1 MDPYKELANG
11 IVLRA
16 VKDYKAALRRER
28 KGNKNAKK
36 EIKELESF
44 FRSAWF
50 KVLSDL
56 DGEELITTLRAA
68 KPQKKKKTDGKGVKS
83 RDSKGIHGAGKSS

>member
-16 VKDYKAALRRER
+16 VLDYKAAMRRLAR
-28 KGNKNAKK
+28 GKIVLSTMK
-36 EIKELESF
+36 EIKELEDF
-44 FRSAWF
+44 FRSDWF

-56 DGEELITTLRAA
+56 DGEEVIQQLR
-68 KPQKKKKTDGKGVKS
+68 KGKK
-83 RDSKGIHGAGKSS
+83 

>member
-16 VKDYKAALRRER
+16 VLDYKAALRRAR

-68 KPQKKKKTDGKGVKS
+68 KPQKKKNGGKGVKS

>member
-1 MDPYKELANG
+1 MEPYKELANS

-68 KPQKKKKTDGKGVKS
+68 KPQKKKKTDEKGVKT
-83 RDSKGIHGAGKSS
+83 RDCKGIHGAGKSS

>member
-16 VKDYKAALRRER
+16 VLDYKAALRRER
-28 KGNKNAKK
+28 KGNKNVQK

-44 FRSAWF
+44 FRSGWY
-50 KVLSDL
+50 KVLSDT
-56 DGEELITTLRAA
+56 DGEETIQQLRRG
-68 KPQKKKKTDGKGVKS
+68 KK
-83 RDSKGIHGAGKSS
+83 

>member
-28 KGNKNAKK
+28 KGNKAVQK

-44 FRSAWF
+44 FRSDWF
-50 KVLSDL
+50 KALSDL

-68 KPQKKKKTDGKGVKS
+68 KPQKKKKLMERG
-83 RDSKGIHGAGKSS
+83 

>member
-16 VKDYKAALRRER
+16 VLDYKAALRRLAR
-28 KGNKNAKK
+28 GKNVLSTMK
-36 EIKELESF
+36 EIKELEDF
-44 FRSAWF
+44 FRSDWF

-56 DGEELITTLRAA
+56 DGEEVIQQLR
-68 KPQKKKKTDGKGVKS
+68 KGKK
-83 RDSKGIHGAGKSS
+83 